1 MAMPEGLDL
10 ILARLLA
17 RSLAASRLASSFQ
30 VSTKVAVTVQL
41 DRLHKRLS
49 ITGKSASLTSLSH
62 RHEQMLARCPR

>member
-30 VSTKVAVTVQL
+30 VSTKVVVTTQL

-49 ITGKSASLTSLSH
+49 IMGKSTSLLSLSH
-62 RHEQMLARCPR
+62 RHGQTLASCPR